1 MFYSH
6 FVDDILL
13 DWSLTE
19 FDEQHARDPNK
30 TYAEQL
36 ADFSRTP
43 VGAASLSG
51 QYLLIVLS
59 GRIY

>member
-6 FVDDILL
+6 FVDAI
-13 DWSLTE
+13 SFGKMLTE
-19 FDEQHARDPNK
+19 PAEQHARDPNK

-51 QYLLIVLS
+51 QCIISALLE
-59 GRIY
+59 RIC

>member
-1 MFYSH
+1 MFYRR
-6 FVDDILL
+6 FVNAVMSGHLL
-13 DWSLTE
+13 TRSN
-19 FDEQHARDPNK
+19 EQHARDPNK

-51 QYLLIVLS
+51 WSCL
-59 GRIY
+59 

>member
-51 QYLLIVLS
+51 QCLLVAVPW
-59 GRIY
+59 RTH